1 MLEIADFIPEI
12 LVSLCIIGIVYYYTG
27 DRKDI

>member
-1 MLEIADFIPEI
+1 MLEIVDFIPEI
-12 LVSLCIIGIVYYYTG
+12 LVSLCIIGIVYYCTG